1 MPGFSATLCVQIQL
15 VFQRN
20 RSVLTGYE
28 IIIAVINAPQ
38 RAGAGKNQRVGISG
52 GHQLLQRV
60 FVVQVNI
67 PHHAVL
73 HIILE
78 KIGDFRIAGQKVGAF

>member
-1 MPGFSATLCVQIQL
+1 MPGFSATLCIQIQL
-15 VFQRN
+15 VFQQN
-20 RSVLTGYE
+20 RRVLTGHE

>member
-20 RSVLTGYE
+20 RRILTGYE

-38 RAGAGKNQRVGISG
+38 RTGTGKNQRVGIRG

-78 KIGDFRIAGQKVGAF
+78 KIGDFRITRQKVSAF